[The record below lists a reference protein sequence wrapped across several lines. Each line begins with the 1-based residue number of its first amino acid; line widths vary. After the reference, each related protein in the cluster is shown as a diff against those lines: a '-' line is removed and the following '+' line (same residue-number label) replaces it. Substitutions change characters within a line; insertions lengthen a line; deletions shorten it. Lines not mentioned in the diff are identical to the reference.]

1 MKSSCAVILPLNIKN
16 EDVKDFIENQIRRY
30 NINYNGNADE
40 YDIEDYMDYDIDD
53 EYFEYIK
60 KHGNISRDDY
70 MEIMQEQ
77 YSNGGDKIQK
87 DKNDRLYAIVDSP
100 INCWR
105 WDYYIFQDTIKNFSE
120 IEFGEIYS
128 LVTLDGKWHSM
139 RDYDYRPILDFK
151 NYYELKINEI
161 HKDNIEPLEE
171 WRLFFEPLQI
181 EFADYRCA
189 IISVHS

>member
-16 EDVKDFIENQIRRY
+16 EDVRDFIENQIRRY

-60 KHGNISRDDY
+60 KHGNISKDDY

-87 DKNDRLYAIVDSP
+87 DKNGRLYVIVDSP

-189 IISVHS
+189 VISVHS

>member
-60 KHGNISRDDY
+60 KHGNISKDDY

-87 DKNDRLYAIVDSP
+87 DKNGRLYAIVDSP

-151 NYYELKINEI
+151 NYYELKINKI
-161 HKDNIEPLEE
+161 HQDNIEPLEE

-189 IISVHS
+189 VISVHS